1 MFTIFGASG
10 NTGSVVAAKLL
21 ERGKKV
27 RAVARDPRKLEA
39 LRAKGAEVFAGDV
52 TDDKAVAAALQGAEG
67 AYMLFPPD
75 NASTDLIGRNR
86 AIAERY
92 AAGLAAAKVPH
103 AVMLSSVGAQVP
115 SGTGP
120 IVTTHHAEAIL
131 PKAAATRFTF
141 LRAAYFMENAL
152 SSAWPMKNDGVL
164 PVFGGGEQY
173 PFPQVAT
180 KDIGAT
186 AADLLLSPPAKT
198 QVVELAGPKDYSFED
213 VAAAASRILGKPV
226 KCVVMPID
234 QLVPTF
240 MQFGISKHVAELYRE
255 MTAAF
260 GAGKVG
266 FEHPDRVVRGTTEL
280 AEALRPGLS

>member
-1 MFTIFGASG
+1 
-10 NTGSVVAAKLL
+10 VVAAKLL
-21 ERGKKV
+21 ERGKQV
-27 RAVARDPRKLEA
+27 RAVARDPKKLEA

-52 TDDKAVAAALQGAEG
+52 TDDKAVTAALQGAEG

-75 NASTDLIGRNR
+75 NSSTDLIGRNR

-131 PKAAATRFTF
+131 PKSGAKLTF

-152 SSAWPMKNDGVL
+152 ANAWPMKNDGVL
-164 PVFGGGEQY
+164 PVFGGGEKY

-180 KDIGAT
+180 KDIGTT
-186 AADLLLSPPAKT
+186 AADALLSPKT
-198 QVVELAGPKDYSFED
+198 QVIELAGPKEFSFED
-213 VAAAASRILGKPV
+213 VAAEASRILGKPV

-234 QLVPTF
+234 QLVPTY
-240 MQFGISKHVAELYRE
+240 MKFGISKHVAELYRE
-255 MTAAF
+255 MTEAF

-266 FEHPDRVVRGTTEL
+266 FEHPERLVRGTTAL
-280 AEALRPGLS
+280 ADALRPGLR